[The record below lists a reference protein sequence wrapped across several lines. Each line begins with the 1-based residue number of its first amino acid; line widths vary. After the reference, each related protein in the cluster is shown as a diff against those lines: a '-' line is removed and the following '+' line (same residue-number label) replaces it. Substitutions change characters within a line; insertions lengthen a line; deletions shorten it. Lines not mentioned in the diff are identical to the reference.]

1 VNVVLLE
8 VNAMQLMENC
18 DLNSVAYKLF
28 SLHFALEYIVM
39 TITTSLCNMIT
50 GISSNF
56 SD

>member
-1 VNVVLLE
+1 
-8 VNAMQLMENC
+8 MQLMENC

-56 SD
+56 SDWCWSYWYI